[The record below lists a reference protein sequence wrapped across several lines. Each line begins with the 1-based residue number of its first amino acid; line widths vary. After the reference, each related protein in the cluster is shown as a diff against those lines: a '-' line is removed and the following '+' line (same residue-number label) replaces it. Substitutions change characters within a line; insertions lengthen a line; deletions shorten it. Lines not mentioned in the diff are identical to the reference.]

1 MMSVEPAIPA
11 EPVIPAEHLIPDV
24 SADELMARKFVHRI
38 RKLRWMG
45 MEDAARSLE
54 LELRNAPFASSLIV
68 MRRGAAAV
76 EVALSSTPD

>member
-1 MMSVEPAIPA
+1 MSAQHQELPQELA
-11 EPVIPAEHLIPDV
+11 HL

-54 LELRNAPFASSLIV
+54 VELRNAPFADALLAT
-68 MRRGAAAV
+68 RRVPAGD
-76 EVALSSTPD
+76 EVAASHTPE

>member
-1 MMSVEPAIPA
+1 M
-11 EPVIPAEHLIPDV
+11 

-54 LELRNAPFASSLIV
+54 LELRNAPFASHLTV
-68 MRRGAAAV
+68 ARR
-76 EVALSSTPD
+76 EVVLSSTPE